1 MLKRY
6 QVLEV
11 TTGQTVQIFDDKR
24 RAESLAAS
32 LNAEYAA
39 QGLRYKVKAIAP
51 FGLISL
57 GAR

>member
-1 MLKRY
+1 MFKRY

-11 TTGQTVQIFDDKR
+11 NSGETVQIFDDKR

-32 LNAEYAA
+32 LNAEYAS
-39 QGLRYKVKAIAP
+39 QGLKYKVKAIAP
-51 FGLISL
+51 FGKVSL